1 MDFVHYCYINTL
13 QNIEISSA
21 IAKVVLRLDGLE
33 FIHVKKYNPYENAF
47 VYLAPGYW
55 RHQK

>member
-1 MDFVHYCYINTL
+1 MDFVHYHCINTL

-33 FIHVKKYNPYENAF
+33 FIHVKK
-47 VYLAPGYW
+47 
-55 RHQK
+55 